1 MDSKAV
7 NKAIKAKIWPVLK
20 QAGFSAFTS
29 RVAWRFCADRIEV
42 IEFQSFN
49 SYNASIIG
57 VTTFS
62 FSVNIGMFP
71 LYVPP
76 QWPPKVKDGKLLP
89 SQAECPF
96 RGSLERSIQSEIKT
110 TAIWPVNADGNNL
123 GWCIQD
129 VLSQLPNAFNWFA
142 NLSSKER
149 VLQVLTSEIEDMVK
163 LWGFGRNPS
172 PIRSYLSGYVALAL
186 GEQKLAEEKLT
197 EAVTSNCFINL
208 FNSTEGAIQRAL

>member
-1 MDSKAV
+1 MKRTCQSMVSVRTSEYLSKTSAYKL
-7 NKAIKAKIWPVLK
+7 NPIQRTRITSRSTAIKAKIWPVLK

-149 VLQVLTSEIEDMVK
+149 VLQVLTSEIT
-163 LWGFGRNPS
+163 S
-172 PIRSYLSGYVALAL
+172 RSRARAVSKNW
-186 GEQKLAEEKLT
+186 QKK
-197 EAVTSNCFINL
+197 S
-208 FNSTEGAIQRAL
+208 